1 MYERCQTKAKSGASC
16 ASDTK
21 EKKRKY
27 DASCV
32 SDAKR
37 KSKNNT
43 TYRERHTHERQGERR
58 LRCSFDNESQK
69 GGVLQKCKNQSFLP

>member
-1 MYERCQTKAKSGASC
+1 MPNKSKICASC

-43 TYRERHTHERQGERR
+43 TYRERHTHERQGETHARKTRR
-58 LRCSFDNESQK
+58 EKTELL
-69 GGVLQKCKNQSFLP
+69 V